1 MLPIASFSVTK
12 KVSNVVSQ
20 GKNCRNT
27 RKKIMATKKS
37 NENLN
42 QDTKWQNDMLKRLQN
57 SAAPVPIK
65 VACTV
70 TPPGKPEYLGEEYH
84 GSITKEEEKKILE
97 GKNGRYIV
105 RDSFTSTRPNEFT
118 LAFNFDESLQYIKL
132 VYNPGT
138 KQFRTDSNAS
148 NSGFKSVLDLI
159 TDVINLYQKLKAKDS
174 SYVAGISKKQKGT
187 YNKSHKFK
195 THSYKHPKWCD
206 VCGNFLWG
214 IINQGD
220 KCVDCGINCHKS
232 CCNEAPMPCAP
243 ITHNKRAAEND
254 RMSRKKS
261 SNTDNV
267 DPSYIVISPRNP
279 VFDQCNYFQRCS
291 QFISAFNIRDGFI
304 DMRSNLTRCFC
315 NNCITNT
322 TSYATQTNISVKHLK
337 EWTRFQFEWQ
347 EDKLKRD
354 LENWEVVYFA
364 ANPKFV
370 RNLIKGFFNPPA
382 IEEIDDFHVV
392 PSLAYTTQDM
402 VNENWSYQFNNT
414 STGET
419 QFAQTVL
426 EVYLRPDSYEVISAD
441 QIMDEEIS
449 VGEDGEPAMV
459 PVHWKAKYKRD
470 LYPKSILVKI
480 FEKN

>member
-1 MLPIASFSVTK
+1 
-12 KVSNVVSQ
+12 
-20 GKNCRNT
+20 
-27 RKKIMATKKS
+27 MATKS

-42 QDTKWQNDMLKRLQN
+42 QENKWQDDMLKRLQN

-70 TPPGKPEYLGEEYH
+70 TPPEKPEYLGEEYH

-105 RDSFTSTRPNEFT
+105 RDSFTSTRPHEYT

-132 VYNPGT
+132 IYNPGT
-138 KQFRTDSNAS
+138 KHFRTDSNAS

-159 TDVINLYQKLKAKDS
+159 TDVINLYQKLKARDS
-174 SYVAGISKKQKGT
+174 SYVAGISKKGT

-214 IINQGD
+214 LINQGD
-220 KCVDCGINCHKS
+220 KCSDCSINCHKS

-243 ITHNKRAAEND
+243 ITLNKRITEREIYRSPTKKTSKPEND
-254 RMSRKKS
+254 G
-261 SNTDNV
+261 
-267 DPSYIVISPRNP
+267 DPNYIVISPKNP
-279 VFDQCNYFQRCS
+279 VFDQCSYFQRCS

-315 NNCITNT
+315 DDCIINT
-322 TSYATQTNISVKHLK
+322 TSNAAQTNISVKHLK
-337 EWTRFQFEWQ
+337 EWTRFEFEWQ

-364 ANPKFV
+364 VNPKFV
-370 RNLIKGFFNPPA
+370 RNLIKGFFNPPPT
-382 IEEIDDFHVV
+382 EEIDEFHVV

-402 VNENWSYQFNNT
+402 VNENWSYQFANT
-414 STGET
+414 TTGEL
-419 QFAQTVL
+419 QYAQTVL
-426 EVYLRPDSYEVISAD
+426 EVFLRPDSYEVISTN
-441 QIMDEEIS
+441 QITDELS
-449 VGEDGEPAMV
+449 VVDSAEPVMV

-480 FEKN
+480 FKKD